1 MKTPIK
7 LQQFETAFDGRA
19 MEILPA
25 MKDIPEEFHDAN
37 NKWHNLAS
45 TWFFR
50 GLKARPAVKPG
61 IDANDALANIQTALR
76 SFEPKHEHKMAGV
89 AYLMSMWLEDASSE
103 HLQALGA

>member
-7 LQQFETAFDGRA
+7 LQQFEVAFGGRA
-19 MEILPA
+19 MDILPA
-25 MKDIPEEFHDAN
+25 MKDIPEEFHDSN
-37 NKWHNLAS
+37 NKWHSLAA

-61 IDANDALANIQTALR
+61 IDADAALSNIQTALR

-89 AYLMSMWLEDASSE
+89 AYLMSTWLEEASSE
-103 HLQALGA
+103 HLQSLGA

>member
-7 LQQFETAFDGRA
+7 LEQFEMAFGGRA
-19 MEILPA
+19 MDILTA
-25 MKDIPEEFHDAN
+25 MMDIPEEFHDVS
-37 NKWHNLAS
+37 NKWHHLAS

-89 AYLMSMWLEDASSE
+89 AYLMSMWLEDASSDS
-103 HLQALGA
+103 LQSLGA